1 MNMPEI
7 IKAGAAL
14 FAVAPFIA
22 GIRTEEQ
29 HAAALEFVENL
40 IDANDTD
47 NPLFEIVAAKIKEY
61 ESTAPE
67 YAELNARL
75 AAIPTGVA
83 VLRTLISQHDLTL
96 SDLPEIGGKSMVSR
110 VLKGERKL
118 SLDHIK
124 ALAARFGMSP
134 ALFID

>member
-7 IKAGAAL
+7 TKAGAAL

-22 GIRTEEQ
+22 GIHTEAQ

-40 IDANDTD
+40 FDADDTE
-47 NPLFEIVAAKIKEY
+47 NPLFDIVAAKIKEY
-61 ESTAPE
+61 ESTAPK
-67 YAELNARL
+67 YAEFNAQL
-75 AAIPTGVA
+75 AATPAGIA
-83 VLRTLISQHDLTL
+83 VLRTLINQYDLTL
-96 SDLPEIGGKSMVSR
+96 SDLPEIGSKSMVSR

-124 ALAARFGMSP
+124 ALAARFCISP

>member
-7 IKAGAAL
+7 TKAGAAL
-14 FAVAPFIA
+14 FAIAPFIA
-22 GIRTEEQ
+22 GIHTEAQ

-40 IDANDTD
+40 FDADDTD

-67 YAELNARL
+67 FEEFNARL
-75 AAIPTGVA
+75 AAVPAGIA
-83 VLRTLISQHDLTL
+83 VLRTLINQYDLTL
-96 SDLPEIGGKSMVSR
+96 SDLPEIGSKSMVSR

-124 ALAARFGMSP
+124 ALAARFGISP